1 MTALSLRRRLLV
13 VLADEGTVEHPA
25 GKVSTVLAEILG
37 CTPSRAGNVL
47 RQATAQGLVEVHR
60 HAVSGR
66 TFRARLTDAGRA
78 EVGRQGHTGSIIPK
92 RRPDP
97 ATPAA
102 QPPAM
107 PVLGPIERRPFDP
120 ERVRERAFGDVA

>member
-1 MTALSLRRRLLV
+1 MLV

-25 GKVSTVLAEILG
+25 GHVTTVLADLLDSTATRVGE
-37 CTPSRAGNVL
+37 VL
-47 RQATAQGLVEVHR
+47 RQAVVQGLVDVDR
-60 HAVSGR
+60 NAVSGR

-78 EVGRQGHTGSIIPK
+78 EVGRNQ

-97 ATPAA
+97 AKPAA
-102 QPPAM
+102 KPPAM

>member
-25 GKVSTVLAEILG
+25 GHVTTVLAGLLDS
-37 CTPSRAGNVL
+37 TASRVGEVL
-47 RQATAQGLVEVHR
+47 RQAIAQGLVDAKR
-60 HAVSGR
+60 NALTGR
-66 TFRARLTDAGRA
+66 TFRVRLTDAGRA
-78 EVGRQGHTGSIIPK
+78 EVGRNQHAGRVVPK

-97 ATPAA
+97 AKPAA
-102 QPPAM
+102 KPPAM

>member
-37 CTPSRAGNVL
+37 CTSSRAGNVL

-78 EVGRQGHTGSIIPK
+78 EVGRAQHAGSIIPK

-97 ATPAA
+97 AKPAPT
-102 QPPAM
+102 PPAM

-120 ERVRERAFGDVA
+120 DQARERALGGVA

>member
-25 GKVSTVLAEILG
+25 GHVTTVLADLLDSTATRVGE
-37 CTPSRAGNVL
+37 VL
-47 RQATAQGLVEVHR
+47 RQATAQGLVDVDR
-60 HAVSGR
+60 NAVSGR

-78 EVGRQGHTGSIIPK
+78 EVGRAQHAGSIIPK

-97 ATPAA
+97 AKPAA

-120 ERVRERAFGDVA
+120 ERARERAFGDVA

>member
-25 GKVSTVLAEILG
+25 GKVTTVLAGLLG

-47 RQATAQGLVEVHR
+47 TQATRQGLVEVHR
-60 HAVSGR
+60 HEVSGR

-78 EVGRQGHTGSIIPK
+78 EVGRNQHAGSVIPK

-97 ATPAA
+97 AKPVQAA
-102 QPPAM
+102 PPM

>member
-1 MTALSLRRRLLV
+1 MTALSLRRRMLV

-60 HAVSGR
+60 NEISGR

-78 EVGRQGHTGSIIPK
+78 EVGRNQHAGSVIPK

-97 ATPAA
+97 AKPAV

-120 ERVRERAFGDVA
+120 ERARERACGGDV

>member
-1 MTALSLRRRLLV
+1 MTALSLRRRLLI

-25 GKVSTVLAEILG
+25 GKVPAVLAGLLDVP
-37 CTPSRAGNVL
+37 TRRVSDAL

-60 HAVSGR
+60 NEISGR

-78 EVGRQGHTGSIIPK
+78 EVGRNQHAGRVIPK

-97 ATPAA
+97 AKPAPT
-102 QPPAM
+102 PPAM
-107 PVLGPIERRPFDP
+107 PILGPIERRPFDP
-120 ERVRERAFGDVA
+120 DQARERAIGGVA